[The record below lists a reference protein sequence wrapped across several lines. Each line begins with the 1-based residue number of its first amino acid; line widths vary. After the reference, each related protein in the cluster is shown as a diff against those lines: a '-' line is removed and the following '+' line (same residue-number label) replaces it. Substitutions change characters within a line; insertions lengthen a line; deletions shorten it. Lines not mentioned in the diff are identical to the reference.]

1 MYVGSN
7 VRYVRASPALYH
19 WAMVV
24 MTQSQGKPDYILS
37 AGLGSGIPPSD
48 WLAESR
54 PLIGSLEVSP
64 RPGGIFM
71 CLASFFSSQL
81 AVILPPLHPGWKYHI
96 CELVIL
102 SWPAIVAKLD
112 GKLVTKC
119 TWK

>member
-1 MYVGSN
+1 MGSN

-71 CLASFFSSQL
+71 RLAKNVFDELLNLLRRTSPFVSSENND
-81 AVILPPLHPGWKYHI
+81 PT
-96 CELVIL
+96 
-102 SWPAIVAKLD
+102 
-112 GKLVTKC
+112 VT
-119 TWK
+119 TR

>member
-1 MYVGSN
+1 MGSN

-71 CLASFFSSQL
+71 RLASFFSSQL
-81 AVILPPLHPGWKYHI
+81 AVILPLGFT
-96 CELVIL
+96 L
-102 SWPAIVAKLD
+102 AIISCQA
-112 GKLVTKC
+112 
-119 TWK
+119 

>member
-1 MYVGSN
+1 MGSN

-71 CLASFFSSQL
+71 RLAKNVFDERKHWLRRTSPQL
-81 AVILPPLHPGWKYHI
+81 NPQLTYQDHYAHLPDFMNF
-96 CELVIL
+96 C
-102 SWPAIVAKLD
+102 
-112 GKLVTKC
+112 
-119 TWK
+119 